1 MHFVFLFL
9 ATIASSCSFDKSLL
23 LQVLPKDKLM
33 VTPRGIQFKV
43 PGILPPQEVITISI
57 GMNDILKVK
66 EKFLRVTCMYVEKTN
81 NPFLF
86 RYWHISASPCRYY
99 SSTFHKMHVPGCED
113 N

>member
-1 MHFVFLFL
+1 M
-9 ATIASSCSFDKSLL
+9 ASSCSFDKSLT

-66 EKFLRVTCMYVEKTN
+66 KGESLVRNGRVYREN
-81 NPFLF
+81 
-86 RYWHISASPCRYY
+86 Y
-99 SSTFHKMHVPGCED
+99 
-113 N
+113 